1 MKRLRIFALL
11 LAIMVLFTACSG
23 GGDGSSDGGDK
34 GNGTETVGKDEN
46 GNNSEDKK
54 RDFSHK
60 LEGEDG
66 KIKWVRGSSGNIMM
80 TAARENGILE
90 EYGLDVE
97 MISINDTQDAFAA
110 VRGGNAD
117 VTSNQTTVPPLQRIG
132 AGDDL
137 IIFGGNLASGSVSII
152 AKAGTKWNGI
162 EDLVGKKVAGYPTEY
177 PMLAPLFELGYDP
190 IEDIEWISLTGDMDA
205 LTAVKSGFVDYAR
218 AGTSLNFQSKND
230 PGIDTM
236 VHFVDLMENYSCCRM
251 QSSSAFLN
259 EKSNTAKALLK
270 SLMRGYKAYLDDPAS
285 ARKQLAEESQLPVEV
300 IDGLAVPEHGY
311 NPHPD
316 PLYNALVTAWLF
328 IDEMGMFD
336 DKDPSIELRDHVDVE
351 FYKEALDEVIEEVGD
366 EDPEFW
372 QDMLDYF
379 EKNNSMYYDKEEEA
393 QYIKDFLKTAE
404 ENRAKRK

>member
-1 MKRLRIFALL
+1 MRSYRGFALL
-11 LAIMVLFTACSG
+11 MVMMFLFTACST
-23 GGDGSSDGGDK
+23 SQEESK
-34 GNGTETVGKDEN
+34 MNGEVPDSVELVDKDEI
-46 GNNSEDKK
+46 DK

-60 LEGEDG
+60 LNGEDG
-66 KIKWVRGSSGNIMM
+66 KVRWIRGSSGNIMM
-80 TAARENGILE
+80 TAARENGILD

-97 MISINDTQDAFAA
+97 MISINDTQDAFAT

-137 IIFGGNLASGSVSII
+137 IIFGGNLASGSVSIA
-152 AKAGTKWNGI
+152 AKAGTEWNGI
-162 EDLVGKKVAGYPTEY
+162 EDLVGKRVAGYPTEY

-190 IEDIEWISLTGDMDA
+190 ITDIEWVNLTGDMDA
-205 LTAVKSGFVDYAR
+205 LTALKNDLVDYAR
-218 AGTSLNFQSKND
+218 IGTSLNYQSKQD

-236 VHFVDLMENYSCCRM
+236 VHFVDLMEDYSCCRM
-251 QSSSAFLN
+251 NTNSSFLHD
-259 EKSNTAKALLK
+259 KSNTAKALLK
-270 SLMRGYKAYLDDPAS
+270 ALMRGYKAYIDDPATT
-285 ARKQLAEESQLPVEV
+285 REQMAEEVQLPVEV

-336 DKDPSIELRDHVDVE
+336 DKDPSIQLRDHVDVE
-351 FYKEALDEVIEEVGD
+351 FYKEALDEVIDEVGD

-372 QDMLDYF
+372 QGMLDYF
-379 EKNNSMYYDKEEEA
+379 EKNNSMYYDQEEEA
-393 QYIKDFLKTAE
+393 QYIEEFLKRAE
-404 ENRAKRK
+404 ENRAKRQ